1 MKIQNS
7 KETKKSQSKTL
18 SSQILKVSQ
27 WENKENKGREFR
39 KEIIQEKFP
48 ELIDTNFHLERAQ
61 WLQKYSHQRRYGI
74 TENQE

>member
-1 MKIQNS
+1 MKIQKS
-7 KETKKSQSKTL
+7 KETKKTQSKIL
-18 SSQILKVSQ
+18 SSQILKLSQ

-61 WLQKYSHQRRYGI
+61 WLQKYSHQCRYGI
-74 TENQE
+74 SENQE